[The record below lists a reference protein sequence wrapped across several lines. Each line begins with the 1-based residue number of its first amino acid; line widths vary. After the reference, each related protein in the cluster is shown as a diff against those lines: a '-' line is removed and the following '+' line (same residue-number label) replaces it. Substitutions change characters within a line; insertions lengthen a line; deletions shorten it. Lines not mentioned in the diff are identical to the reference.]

1 LAMAAAL
8 WLTMQQLPLWAG
20 SGMFWRLLRLAGLV
34 AVGLLAYFGVLAA
47 LGFRVRDFA
56 RRSAL

>member
-1 LAMAAAL
+1 
-8 WLTMQQLPLWAG
+8 MQQLPLWAG